1 MRVALI
7 STPTTGRVLIEDSP
21 GSSATRILIGCHGY
35 GQNATDMLEELRRIP
50 GADEWTLVSVQALNR
65 FYTRNDQ
72 AVVASWMTRE
82 DREHAI
88 ADNIGYL
95 NRVVSHLTEDTETP
109 GGERRVV
116 YLGFSQGASMA
127 ARAALRGARP
137 AAGLIML
144 GGDIPPDVRENA
156 SLRWPPVLIGAGRDD
171 KWYGAR
177 IESDVQFLES
187 RGVRHEVVRFAG
199 GHEFTE
205 EFRSAAADWLR
216 SVKAVDPDLA

>member
-1 MRVALI
+1 M
-7 STPTTGRVLIEDSP
+7 
-21 GSSATRILIGCHGY
+21 IGCHGY

-50 GADEWTLVSVQALNR
+50 GADEWTLLSVQALHR

-88 ADNIGYL
+88 ADNIEYL
-95 NRVVSHLTEDTETP
+95 NRVVSRFAEDTETS
-109 GGERRVV
+109 GGERRIFEGKVV
-116 YLGFSQGASMA
+116 YLGFSQGASTA
-127 ARAALRGARP
+127 ARAAVRGARR
-137 AAGLIML
+137 ASGLIML
-144 GGDIPPDVRENA
+144 GGDIPADVRDDA

-177 IESDVQFLES
+177 IDSDVQFLES

-199 GHEFTE
+199 GHEFTD
-205 EFRSAAADWLR
+205 EFRNAAGDWLR
-216 SVKAVDPDLA
+216 SVKTVDPDLA